1 MYERANI
8 VIKRSKMNHFI
19 HSVIYKGNECVRFSE
34 CCCVSRFFLSP
45 NPQLGSV
52 YTKDQRIF
60 GSFTVLFRCIYVDVV
75 CGFIL
80 LSLLASDFFPLSFL
94 SFVSHVFICSGL
106 QLSVECITGECC
118 VPLPHYNTWCF
129 DVHSLQLASLL

>member
-1 MYERANI
+1 MLNWQRN
-8 VIKRSKMNHFI
+8 
-19 HSVIYKGNECVRFSE
+19 FSE
-34 CCCVSRFFLSP
+34 CCCVSRFILSP

-52 YTKDQRIF
+52 YTKGQRIF

-94 SFVSHVFICSGL
+94 SFISHVCLFAAAYSFRLNVLRANVVCPCHITTLGVLMFILFSWRRCCDYCCCSAGAFVL
-106 QLSVECITGECC
+106 ILTRHFCIR
-118 VPLPHYNTWCF
+118 
-129 DVHSLQLASLL
+129 